1 MGVLRSALKL
11 LEGETDAAM
20 REALR
25 VQMMEFGRT
34 PRRLFRYGHPRR
46 RAAVTGARAPPPL
59 CGCLRVAQSPA
70 PAPRAAN
77 PSQPEVLITVRAR
90 FDWGAQNAGQ
100 RTHELG
106 VSVREVWPG
115 IQTCRYTTAAT
126 FWV

>member
-1 MGVLRSALKL
+1 MHLLSQNTEPRYHEPQRLLNALRSALKL

-34 PRRLFRYGHPRR
+34 PRRLFRYPHPPR
-46 RAAVTGARAPPPL
+46 RAAVTGARSPPPL

-77 PSQPEVLITVRAR
+77 PSQPEVVDTV
-90 FDWGAQNAGQ
+90 
-100 RTHELG
+100 
-106 VSVREVWPG
+106 
-115 IQTCRYTTAAT
+115 
-126 FWV
+126 WVTSWMECTRCDACEYMR

>member
-1 MGVLRSALKL
+1 MLRSALKL

-46 RAAVTGARAPPPL
+46 RAAVTGARPPPPL

-77 PSQPEVLITVRAR
+77 PSQPEVLVTVRTRVTMGCTESGPAYAR
-90 FDWGAQNAGQ
+90 
-100 RTHELG
+100 
-106 VSVREVWPG
+106 VW
-115 IQTCRYTTAAT
+115 QTDMDHFY
-126 FWV
+126 